1 MGAMKPMYKHDAA
14 RAELLALYRAKLQ
27 SLGIAHTSAY
37 VETSAGRTHV
47 LIAGAADLPPV
58 ALIHG
63 VTASAPIALE
73 PIQALARR
81 YRIFAIDCVG
91 APNPSAETRLSMHD
105 DGYGRWLAQVF
116 DGLGLQKPPCIAA
129 SYGAFVLQR
138 LIAFA
143 PDRIGSIAFVVPA
156 GFANASLFATLSKVL
171 LPLMRFY
178 RTRKET
184 DLVRFMSAFF
194 TRTDA
199 FSIAWQKAALLGL
212 NLDLRKPPVLTEK
225 EAAGF
230 TGPVYMLAADD
241 DVFFPAAKG
250 IARCRKLFRGFRE
263 SAVLEGSKHVPAPDA
278 FPRIERQVEAWLEEL
293 TGNRGLVGSGVRPA

>member
-1 MGAMKPMYKHDAA
+1 MGAMKTLYKNVES
-14 RAELLALYRAKLQ
+14 RAELLALYRAKLE
-27 SLGIAHTSAY
+27 SLDIGHASIY
-37 VETSAGRTHV
+37 VETSFGRTHV
-47 LIAGAADLPPV
+47 LVAGAEDLPPV
-58 ALIHG
+58 VLIHG

-73 PIQALARR
+73 PIRALSGR

-91 APNPSAETRLSMHD
+91 APNPSAETRLSMND
-105 DGYGRWLAQVF
+105 DGYGKWLAQVF
-116 DGLGLQKPPCIAA
+116 DGLGLRRPPCIAA

-138 LIAFA
+138 LVAHA
-143 PDRIGSIAFVVPA
+143 PDKIGSIVFVVPA
-156 GFANASLFATLSKVL
+156 GFANGSLFATLSKVL
-171 LPLMRFY
+171 FPLMRFY

-199 FSIAWQKAALLGL
+199 FAVAWQKAALLGL
-212 NLDLRKPPVLTEK
+212 NLDLRKPPVLTVK

-250 IARCRKLFRGFRE
+250 IARCRKLFKGFRE
-263 SAVLEGSKHVPAPDA
+263 AAVLKGSKHVPAPET
-278 FPRIERQVEAWLEEL
+278 FPRIESHVEKWLQSIL
-293 TGNRGLVGSGVRPA
+293 NGK